1 MIYLGIPVHDERH
14 TAGVLLWKIRQL
26 LVEEGLDFQMV
37 VVDDASTDG
46 TAEVLDP
53 YRRVMPLT
61 VLTNDERRGYA
72 ASLERIVRHVLG
84 DSSYHKRDAL
94 VTLQADFTDAPEA
107 IPEMLRSFQSGVD
120 LVHGVPTYGEGVPR
134 SMRFGRRLASFLC
147 RSLPLPEEVEDPLSG
162 FRLYRLFLLREA
174 IEDLGEGDRL
184 IRYGG
189 WAANA
194 ELLVATWPYARQ
206 TDQLAFPLRYGR
218 RYRESRF
225 RLLPELWEMFRA
237 GRDVRFRRA
246 APELT
251 VEGGGGA

>member
-26 LVEEGLDFQMV
+26 LVEEGLDFRLV
-37 VVDDASTDG
+37 VVDDASSDG
-46 TAEVLDP
+46 TAEVLEP
-53 YRRVMPLT
+53 YRRVMPLE

-72 ASLERIVRHVLG
+72 ASLERIVRHVVD
-84 DSSYHKRDAL
+84 DSDYHKRDAL

-120 LVHGVPTYGEGVPR
+120 LVHGVPSGGARVPR
-134 SMRFGRRLASFLC
+134 AVRVGRRLASWLG
-147 RSLPLPEEVEDPLSG
+147 RSLPLPDEVEDPLSG
-162 FRLYRLFLLREA
+162 FRLYRLFLLRRA
-174 IEDLGEGDRL
+174 LEDVGDDEPL
-184 IRYGG
+184 LRYGG
-189 WAANA
+189 LAANA

-206 TDQLAFPLRYGR
+206 TEQLAFPMGYDR
-218 RYRESRF
+218 RYRDSRF
-225 RLLPELWEMFRA
+225 RIVPELWEMFRA

-251 VEGGGGA
+251 VEGGGG